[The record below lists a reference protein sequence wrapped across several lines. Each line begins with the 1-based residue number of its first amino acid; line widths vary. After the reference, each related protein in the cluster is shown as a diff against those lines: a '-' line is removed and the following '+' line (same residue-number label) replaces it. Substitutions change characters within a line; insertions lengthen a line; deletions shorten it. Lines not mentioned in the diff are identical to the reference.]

1 MIVLKNG
8 KKAFQEEIEMIINR
22 LDEVEECM
30 VFGMPDKKDK
40 SNIKLSVKV
49 VYNKEVVKEKYPD
62 VDEKELE
69 KIIWEKIKEINK
81 TLPTYK
87 YIKHMILTD
96 KELIK
101 TTLNMSLDNPGRI
114 IDNYLFKNLY
124 GLDDIEIRINKYS
137 NVTKEEIIN
146 FAKKVKLNTIL
157 CVRDGENEKN

>member
-1 MIVLKNG
+1 MPEETAKVLRNGWFYTGDLGRIDKNGYISIVGRNKDMIVLKNG
-8 KKAFQEEIEMIINR
+8 KKAFPEEIEMMINR

-49 VYNKEVVKEKYPD
+49 VYNKEIVKEKYPNA
-62 VDEKELE
+62 DERQLE

-101 TTLNMSLDNPGRI
+101 TT
-114 IDNYLFKNLY
+114 
-124 GLDDIEIRINKYS
+124 
-137 NVTKEEIIN
+137 TKKIKRNEEMKIIN
-146 FAKKVKLNTIL
+146 V
-157 CVRDGENEKN
+157 

>member
-1 MIVLKNG
+1 
-8 KKAFQEEIEMIINR
+8 MIINR

-62 VDEKELE
+62 ADEKELE
-69 KIIWEKIKEINK
+69 NIIWEKIKEINK

-101 TTLNMSLDNPGRI
+101 TT
-114 IDNYLFKNLY
+114 
-124 GLDDIEIRINKYS
+124 
-137 NVTKEEIIN
+137 TKKIKRNEEM
-146 FAKKVKLNTIL
+146 KLM
-157 CVRDGENEKN
+157 EQ